1 MFYRTC
7 YNLTLNEK
15 VLIFKNDADVAEWE
29 DAMDLKSIGSEK
41 PRAGSSP
48 AIGTARFTV

>member
-1 MFYRTC
+1 MLDVR
-7 YNLTLNEK
+7 LTLNEK

-29 DAMDLKSIGSEK
+29 DAMVLKTIGSGK

>member
-1 MFYRTC
+1 MLDVK
-7 YNLTLNEK
+7 LTLNEK
-15 VLIFKNDADVAEWE
+15 VLIFKNDADVAEWV
-29 DAMDLKSIGSEK
+29 DALDLKSIGSEK